1 MEFLFQGLSQESL
14 WLLVVFYDLLL
25 VVILYKFFGKYG
37 LYTAVILG
45 IILGNLQGGKVSEFV
60 IFDTTFTVSMGAIL
74 YSGIYFSTDLLNEKY
89 GKTEANR
96 AVNLGFF
103 ANVAVLL
110 TLLLSL
116 LFKPSDLTGSAL
128 EVHNALSV
136 IASYSPAFII
146 GSLTAYFISQKFD
159 VWFFNYLKTLT
170 QGKYLWLRNNLS
182 TIISQLIDTFIYT
195 FTWVIATD
203 LSIYEAFNI
212 ADKVAII
219 NDGKIQQIGNPYDI
233 YHKPNNKF
241 VADFIGLGVF
251 MPIKK
256 LSNEDFEIPLGI
268 LDDNK
273 IKNDLSKNFKS
284 SYAFAIA
291 KYKSI
296 FWLSVRFF
304 CFKSSNISFK

>member
-1 MEFLFQGLSQESL
+1 MDIFSLSQESL
-14 WLLVVFYDLLL
+14 WLITVVYDLGLALL
-25 VVILYKFFGKYG
+25 LYRFFGKYG
-37 LYTAVILG
+37 LYVAVVLG
-45 IILGNLQGGKVSEFV
+45 IVLGNLQGGKVSELI
-60 IFDTTFTVSMGAIL
+60 IFGSTYKVSMGAIL

-103 ANVAVLL
+103 ANIAVLL

-170 QGKYLWLRNNLS
+170 QGKYLWFRNNLS
-182 TIISQLIDTFIYT
+182 TITSQLIDTFIYT

-203 LSIYEAFNI
+203 LSIYDAFYI
-212 ADKVAII
+212 A
-219 NDGKIQQIGNPYDI
+219 
-233 YHKPNNKF
+233 
-241 VADFIGLGVF
+241 
-251 MPIKK
+251 
-256 LSNEDFEIPLGI
+256 
-268 LDDNK
+268 
-273 IKNDLSKNFKS
+273 LSKYIFKI
-284 SYAFAIA
+284 FIA
-291 KYKSI
+291 LIDTVFIYG
-296 FWLSVRFF
+296 VRNLNPLV
-304 CFKSSNISFK
+304 KNGE